1 MRFISTATLTVLA
14 LSLTACGDKPTDP
27 RGLDRD
33 ETLLQVQASGRAEN
47 RPDEARFTAGVS
59 AIGAT
64 GPAATQANAEKM
76 NKVVAAIEATGVA
89 KEDIRTT
96 NLSVNRLDWGPNKG
110 KFEAQNSVSVRVR
123 QLDENGEKASE
134 AVGAATGAGANIM
147 SGPDLVVSDREAA
160 TKSAYAAAYK
170 AARTRAEAY
179 AEAAG
184 LKIDRVLIIRD
195 GGQIGGPP
203 VPYPV
208 TEQMDAAANAA
219 PPPSPP
225 IRPGL
230 QQSEV
235 AVQVDF
241 ALVRK

>member
-1 MRFISTATLTVLA
+1 MRAFALTMMTGTALL
-14 LSLTACGDKPTDP
+14 LSACGDKPNDP

-59 AIGAT
+59 AIAAT
-64 GPAATQANAEKM
+64 GPAASEANALKM
-76 NKVVAAIEATGVA
+76 NKVVAAIEALGVA

-96 NLSVNRLDWGPNKG
+96 SLTVNRLDWGPNKG
-110 KFEAQNSVSVRVR
+110 KFEAQNTVSVRIR
-123 QLDENGEKASE
+123 QLDEDGKKASD

-147 SGPDLVVSDREAA
+147 SGPDLIVSDREAA

-170 AARTRAEAY
+170 AARTRADAY

-195 GGQIGGPP
+195 GGQVGGAPIS
-203 VPYPV
+203 YP
-208 TEQMDAAANAA
+208 EAAMDAAAAVEQA
-219 PPPSPP
+219 GPT

-230 QQSEV
+230 EQSEV

-241 ALVRK
+241 ALVSK

>member
-1 MRFISTATLTVLA
+1 MMRFNFPLVLLAGPA
-14 LSLTACGDKPTDP
+14 LMLAGCDKPADP

-59 AIGAT
+59 AIAAT
-64 GPAATQANAEKM
+64 GPAASEANAQKM

-89 KEDIRTT
+89 RDDIRTT
-96 NLSVNRLDWGPNKG
+96 NLTINRLDWGPNKG
-110 KFEAQNSVSVRVR
+110 RFEAQNSVSVRIR
-123 QLDENGEKASE
+123 QLDEEGKKASD
-134 AVGAATGAGANIM
+134 AVAAATGAGANIM
-147 SGPDLVVSDREAA
+147 SGPDLIVSDREAA

-195 GGQIGGPP
+195 GGQVGGPP
-203 VPYPV
+203 EPYPMA
-208 TEQMDAAANAA
+208 EQAANAA
-219 PPPSPP
+219 APVAAPP

-230 QQSEV
+230 EQAEV

-241 ALVRK
+241 ALVRN

>member
-1 MRFISTATLTVLA
+1 MRSVPSLLACISVLTL
-14 LSLTACGDKPTDP
+14 SACGDKPNDP

-33 ETLLQVQASGRAEN
+33 ETLLQVQASGRAET

-59 AIGAT
+59 SIAAT
-64 GPAATQANAEKM
+64 GPAASEANALKM
-76 NKVVAAIEATGVA
+76 NKVVAAIEALGIA

-96 NLSVNRLDWGPNKG
+96 SLTVNRLDWGPNKG
-110 KFEAQNSVSVRVR
+110 KFEAQNTVSVRIR
-123 QLDENGEKASE
+123 ALDEDGKKASD

-170 AARTRAEAY
+170 AARTRADAY
-179 AEAAG
+179 ADAAG

-195 GGQIGGPP
+195 GGQAGGPP
-203 VPYPV
+203 MPYP
-208 TEQMDAAANAA
+208 QMDAAATVA
-219 PPPSPP
+219 PEAVSPS

-230 QQSEV
+230 EQSEV

-241 ALVRK
+241 ALVPK

>member
-1 MRFISTATLTVLA
+1 MRASQFAFLMASA
-14 LSLTACGDKPTDP
+14 LSLSACGDKRVDP

-59 AIGAT
+59 AIAAT
-64 GPAATQANAEKM
+64 GPAASEANVLKM
-76 NKVVAAIEATGVA
+76 NKVVAAIEALGIT

-96 NLSVNRLDWGPNKG
+96 SLTVNRLDWGPNKG
-110 KFEAQNSVSVRVR
+110 KFEAQNTVSVRIR
-123 QLDENGEKASE
+123 QLDEDGKKASD

-170 AARTRAEAY
+170 AARTRADAY

-195 GGQIGGPP
+195 GGQAGGPP
-203 VPYPV
+203 MPYPTAV
-208 TEQMDAAANAA
+208 SVDAVANEQAG
-219 PPPSPP
+219 PV

-230 QQSEV
+230 EQAEV

-241 ALVRK
+241 ALVPK

>member
-1 MRFISTATLTVLA
+1 MRLISTAALTALA

-59 AIGAT
+59 AIAGT
-64 GPAATQANAEKM
+64 GPAATEANAAKM
-76 NKVVAAIEATGVA
+76 NKVVAAIEALGVA

-96 NLSVNRLDWGPNKG
+96 SLTVNRIDWGKNKG
-110 KFEAQNSVSVRVR
+110 RFEAQNTVSVRIR
-123 QLDENGEKASE
+123 KLDEDGRKASE
-134 AVGAATGAGANIM
+134 AVGAATEAGANIM

-195 GGQIGGPP
+195 GGQVGGPP
-203 VPYPV
+203 MPYPV
-208 TEQMDAAANAA
+208 AEQMDAAQTVA
-219 PPPSPP
+219 PPAPP

-230 QQSEV
+230 QQAEV